1 MPQTSQLPHDEAIA
15 LIDNMLSDYCN
26 LSIVAA
32 GELSDRLLDVRLLLE
47 QAKKSYDT
55 LQEELTAEYHK
66 ELATPSGV

>member
-1 MPQTSQLPHDEAIA
+1 MSELPHDEAIA

-47 QAKKSYDT
+47 QAKKNYDAA
-55 LQEELTAEYHK
+55 LMEISEQYQK